1 MALAVSSSS
10 LQHHSTG
17 SSTTLYPPH
26 LMSLPASTM
35 EVSYRAGRPERTSTI
50 NSISSITSTSTS
62 RTARAL
68 PPIPVDDPSTSGLR
82 SSSRRPS
89 ASPAPSSYRV
99 HSRPSPQPM
108 RPSREGFAKFA
119 ATPQSLSGLLSFLP
133 WTDFI
138 SLTQTCRTLRGILNT
153 PQLKDVVLARYVEG
167 YGACLRM
174 QNISRDGTSDVPVTL
189 HDLDLLLISQHT
201 PLHIYPTRALST
213 LSSSIPST
221 ADATRSQK
229 LACLTQAHSRFVLLL
244 QSLAHS
250 SSLPPP
256 LEPEPEVDPM
266 IMDDYPSN
274 SLQGPQLVPSL
285 SRDRST
291 INDGRSKQSS
301 VKELTFP
308 APLSKP
314 RPDIPPPVPSK
325 HNRHH
330 STPPG
335 PSPSTQNAR
344 SSRSERVPGQAES
357 TAPSAFSANTK
368 HARVLQSRR
377 SHRAP
382 RSSEQVRNASTTSSS
397 SHPRRRISI
406 FGGNSV
412 ALPPPS
418 DPKDLKYYST
428 GWRRSL
434 INASVSHNVRRAAS
448 AHAVSASEGW
458 ASDEEFGFQQP
469 HRRFAS
475 SNFNSSNSS
484 FSSAHGSGLTSGD
497 TSSPPFAHSERYS
510 SPSPPPAVLSALTSP
525 HDLILATS
533 RVRAPV
539 LRVYVPCSELS
550 EGPEFLEP
558 EYFYAAGGGSNIQ
571 KCEEQLVE
579 SGLWEHLSI
588 GDVVCN
594 LGYVPPAGSASG
606 GEESAGEDNPV
617 PSREPSQVRSR
628 SRIDNKSKDT
638 RKWLIFNGSYLV
650 PFCPLEDRLPVED
663 AISLPSPFYY
673 DHIIPSGNAPRT
685 RASFNASAGLRGG
698 SLRMSLGHLPPPS
711 GGEEPQ
717 MQLISQ
723 VASVRSP
730 HSRGGFASV
739 RKWAWTARVW
749 RGGVTLNDV
758 GAVNGNPNGIG
769 AATAMGIGWEGE
781 WVLEGEGTSEGRQ
794 YLLDCLRGVVPAP
807 REWEFVRDKSGGGR
821 IWLKLLEPGPVTHS
835 RPSLANFHHFSA

>member
-1 MALAVSSSS
+1 MTVI
-10 LQHHSTG
+10 
-17 SSTTLYPPH
+17 
-26 LMSLPASTM
+26 
-35 EVSYRAGRPERTSTI
+35 V
-50 NSISSITSTSTS
+50 
-62 RTARAL
+62 
-68 PPIPVDDPSTSGLR
+68 
-82 SSSRRPS
+82 
-89 ASPAPSSYRV
+89 
-99 HSRPSPQPM
+99 
-108 RPSREGFAKFA
+108 
-119 ATPQSLSGLLSFLP
+119 
-133 WTDFI
+133 
-138 SLTQTCRTLRGILNT
+138 
-153 PQLKDVVLARYVEG
+153 
-167 YGACLRM
+167 
-174 QNISRDGTSDVPVTL
+174 
-189 HDLDLLLISQHT
+189 ISQHT
-201 PLHIYPTRALST
+201 PLHSYPTRALST
-213 LSSSIPST
+213 LSSSIPAT
-221 ADATRSQK
+221 ADAARSQK
-229 LACLTQAHSRFVLLL
+229 LVHLAQAHSRFVLLL

-256 LEPEPEVDPM
+256 LEPEPEVDP
-266 IMDDYPSN
+266 IMDDSPSN
-274 SLQGPQLVPSL
+274 SLQGSQTVPSL

-291 INDGRSKQSS
+291 ISDGRSKQSS

-314 RPDIPPPVPSK
+314 RPRDSDIPPPVPSK
-325 HNRHH
+325 HDRH
-330 STPPG
+330 STPQR

-344 SSRSERVPGQAES
+344 SSRLERVSGQAES

-368 HARVLQSRR
+368 HARLLQSRQ

-382 RSSEQVRNASTTSSS
+382 RSSEHVRNASTTSSTS
-397 SHPRRRISI
+397 QPRRRISI

-434 INASVSHNVRRAAS
+434 INASVSHNVKRAAS

-475 SNFNSSNSS
+475 SNFNSSDSS
-484 FSSAHGSGLTSGD
+484 FSSAHGSGLTSGG
-497 TSSPPFAHSERYS
+497 TSSPPFAQSERYS
-510 SPSPPPAVLSALTSP
+510 SPSPPPAILSALTSP

-558 EYFYAAGGGSNIQ
+558 EYFYAASGGSSIQ

-579 SGLWEHLSI
+579 SGLWAHLSI

-606 GEESAGEDNPV
+606 GEESAGEENPV
-617 PSREPSQVRSR
+617 PSREASQVRSR
-628 SRIDNKSKDT
+628 SRVDNKSKET

-650 PFCPLEDRLPVED
+650 PFCPPEDRLPIED

-685 RASFNASAGLRGG
+685 RTSFNGSAGLRGG

-717 MQLISQ
+717 MQLISH
-723 VASVRSP
+723 VTSVPSP
-730 HSRGGFASV
+730 HSRGGYASV

-749 RGGVTLNDV
+749 RGGVTLNDA
-758 GAVNGNPNGIG
+758 GVNGSSNGIG
-769 AATAMGIGWEGE
+769 SATAMGIGWEGE

-807 REWEFVRDKSGGGR
+807 REWEFVREKSGGGR
-821 IWLKLLEPGPVTHS
+821 IWLK
-835 RPSLANFHHFSA
+835 